1 MRRFFQTTSML
12 ATLLLVAPNAQS
24 QVSPEEHAAH
34 HPDQS
39 EPVGEGDVPQQGG
52 MQGMGDM
59 GEMMSRMG
67 VPPPKDIYPSLMDL
81 PDMTAEERD
90 AFERLA
96 HERMQTGAAL
106 MGRALDDLLKASPTQ
121 DFDAMQSAVDALREG
136 LGQFDSGLAAHRVMN
151 SNTPPDQAAMTW
163 FKREMN
169 LLPPPA
175 GAAST
180 GPFGWS
186 WFHMSVMT
194 VLIVFAMAMIALYFV
209 KMRRAAELLQDL
221 AAQPRGPSASPAPE
235 TSGAT
240 SLQPAASVAPVLDV
254 PDQPAA
260 AMPAKTTRRTGDR
273 WTGALQLA
281 ATFQETPD
289 IRTFRLM
296 PPSGEPVPFT
306 YLPGQFLT
314 VEVPVGGKVVKR
326 SYTIASSPTRPEYVE
341 LSIKREDQGV
351 VSRALHDSLSVGDSL
366 TVTGPSGVFTFTGDE
381 EGSIVLVSG
390 GVGITPMMSV
400 IRYLTDRA
408 WDGDIYLLHCCRTT
422 DDFCFRDELEYLQ
435 RKHPRLNVTATMT
448 RARGS
453 AWVGPTGR
461 FSAGLIRECVPEI
474 ASKLVHLCGPP
485 PMMEA
490 LKGMLGELGVPQDR
504 VKTEAFGPAKRPQA
518 TERPGAGAA
527 TVAFTASG
535 KSVPIGPETTVL
547 EAAESV
553 GVDIDN
559 SCRAGTCGSC
569 KVRLLKGRV
578 SMDVEDALDDNDR
591 RDGVILACQAKS
603 EVDLEVEA

>member
-1 MRRFFQTTSML
+1 MRRFFVATSMGV
-12 ATLLLVAPNAQS
+12 TLLLAAPNAQS

-39 EPVGEGDVPQQGG
+39 APAGESAAPQQGG

-59 GEMMSRMG
+59 GEMMRRMG

-81 PDMTAEERD
+81 PSMTAEQRD

-106 MGRALDDLLKASPTQ
+106 MGQGLDDLLKAAPTQ
-121 DFDAMQSAVDALREG
+121 DFGAMQSAVDALREG
-136 LGQFDSGLAAHRVMN
+136 LARFDSGLAAHRVMN
-151 SNTPPDQAAMTW
+151 SNTAPDQAAMDW

-169 LLPPPA
+169 LLPPPVA
-175 GAAST
+175 VAST

-186 WFHMSVMT
+186 WFHTSVMA
-194 VLIVFAMAMIALYFV
+194 VLIVFATVMIALYFV
-209 KMRRAAELLQDL
+209 KMRRATTLLQEL
-221 AAQPRGPSASPAPE
+221 AARPRGPSAPSAPE
-235 TSGAT
+235 TSDAIP
-240 SLQPAASVAPVLDV
+240 SSAAASLAPV
-254 PDQPAA
+254 PAIPAQPVAVTPSAA
-260 AMPAKTTRRTGDR
+260 IRRSSDR
-273 WTGALQLA
+273 WSGALRLA

-296 PPSGEPVPFT
+296 PTSGGSVPFVH
-306 YLPGQFLT
+306 LPGQFLT
-314 VEVPVGGKVVKR
+314 AEVSVGGKTVKR

-341 LSIKREDQGV
+341 LSVKREEQGI
-351 VSRALHDSLSVGDSL
+351 VSRALHDSLSVGDSI
-366 TVTGPSGVFTFTGDE
+366 TVSGPSGVFTFTGEKED
-381 EGSIVLVSG
+381 SIVLVSG

-453 AWVGPTGR
+453 SWVGPTGR
-461 FSAGLIRECVPEI
+461 LNAGLIRESVPDI
-474 ASKLVHLCGPP
+474 AAKLVHLCGPP

-490 LKGMLGELGVPQDR
+490 VKGMLIELGVPTNR
-504 VKTEAFGPAKRPQA
+504 VKTEAFGPVKRAEAQNKPTAESAKVTFA
-518 TERPGAGAA
+518 T
-527 TVAFTASG
+527 SG
-535 KSVPIGPETTVL
+535 KSAPIGPETTVL

-559 SCRAGTCGSC
+559 SCRAGTCGTC
-569 KVRLLKGRV
+569 KVRLLKGKV

-591 RDGVILACQAKS
+591 RDGIILACQAKT